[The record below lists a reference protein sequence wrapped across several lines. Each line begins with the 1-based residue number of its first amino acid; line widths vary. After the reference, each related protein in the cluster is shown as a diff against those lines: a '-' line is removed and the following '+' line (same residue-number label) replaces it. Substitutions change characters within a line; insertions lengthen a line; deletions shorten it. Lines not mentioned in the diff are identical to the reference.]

1 MPTII
6 QLTKAIMK
14 MKTDNARRLVVRTCG
29 LVLMSMAT
37 AMSLWLRS
45 PRSYT
50 SFIINY
56 HHNQIEKILMEHEPF
71 PPNGKRNEKFPYF

>member
-50 SFIINY
+50 SFII
-56 HHNQIEKILMEHEPF
+56 IIITKLKKILMELETPILF
-71 PPNGKRNEKFPYF
+71 LDDLP

>member
-1 MPTII
+1 MAEVGRNADNDEKCIYMKMPTII

-14 MKTDNARRLVVRTCG
+14 MKTDNARRLAVRTCG

-45 PRSYT
+45 PRSYI
-50 SFIINY
+50 SFIIIIITKLN
-56 HHNQIEKILMEHEPF
+56 KS
-71 PPNGKRNEKFPYF
+71 